1 MDYAATI
8 LSRLPMTRRGTGFK
22 NLLAKVNYLPPEQL
36 DVIVNAY
43 EFGSQA
49 HEGQRRYSGE
59 AYITHPVAVAS
70 ILADLHL
77 DYQSIA
83 AAIMHDILEDT
94 PMAKQQIEDRF
105 GAEIA
110 AIVDGVSKL
119 DRLSFN
125 SRAEVQ
131 VESFRKMMLA
141 MVEDIRVIL
150 LKLADRL
157 HNMQTLDALPK
168 DKQIRI
174 ARETL
179 EIYAPIANRLGV
191 YTIKTELEA
200 LGFRFAYPFRYRV
213 LDNAVRKIQGNQRQI
228 IRRISNRLEEAL
240 GKAGIPAA
248 VTGRQKNLYSIYR
261 KMNEKNRSLSEIA
274 DVFGF
279 RLTMQSADDC
289 YRVLGLVH
297 RLYKPMPGRFKDFIA
312 IPRVNGYESLHTTL
326 FGPNGIP
333 IEVQIRTEEM
343 NKVAESG
350 IAAHWQYKASDKEVI
365 PPQVRAREWLS
376 SISEMQST
384 ADSEEF
390 MEHVKVDLF
399 PDNVYVF
406 TPKGEILRLPR
417 SATCVDFA
425 YAVHTDVGNRCV
437 AAKIDR
443 RLVPLRTAMKNGQT
457 VEIITAKTAH
467 PDPRWVSFVAT
478 AKARYSIRQYLKNLQ
493 HGEARELGKRLLNQ
507 SLRDTG
513 SSLRKIDRGKMSALL
528 KEFGLQD
535 KNELFEQVGLGERL
549 APLVTKVL
557 VQHADGNGEASE
569 IHTPISIAGT
579 ESLVVSYARCCHP
592 IPGDP
597 VMGYLSAGRGV
608 VVHRNICGNLSEFR
622 KQPNKWIA
630 VNWEK
635 DIDREFSV
643 EILVEVVNQ
652 TGVLADIAARI
663 ADTGSNI
670 EQVSVDERHEEL
682 ADLSFSILVKD
693 RTHLA
698 RVIRGIRS
706 MPVVKR
712 INRTIA
718 GPIRVT
724 DLQTQH

>member
-22 NLLAKVNYLPPEQL
+22 SLLSKVSYLPPEQL

-94 PMAKQQIEDRF
+94 PMAKEQIEQRF

-168 DKQIRI
+168 DKQARI

-200 LGFRFAYPFRYRV
+200 YGFRFAYPFRYRV
-213 LDNAVRKIQGNQRQI
+213 LENAVRKVQGNQRQI
-228 IRRISNRLEEAL
+228 IRRISHRLEEAL
-240 GKAGIPAA
+240 RKAGIEAT

-261 KMNEKNRSLSEIA
+261 KMTEKKRSLSEIA

-297 RLYKPMPGRFKDFIA
+297 KLYKPMPGRFKDFIA

-343 NKVAESG
+343 NRVAESG
-350 IAAHWQYKASDKEVI
+350 IAAHWQYKATDKAVI

-376 SISEMQST
+376 SISDMQSS
-384 ADSEEF
+384 ANSEEF

-443 RLVPLRTAMKNGQT
+443 RLVPLRTAVKNGQT

-478 AKARYSIRQYLKNLQ
+478 AKARYCIRQYLKNLQ
-493 HGEARELGKRLLNQ
+493 HSEARELGRRLLNQ

-513 SSLRKIDRGKMSALL
+513 SSLRKIGRARMRALL
-528 KEFGLQD
+528 TEFGLKD
-535 KNELFEQVGLGERL
+535 ANELFEQVGLGERL
-549 APLVTKVL
+549 APLVTIVL
-557 VQHADGNGEASE
+557 VQKTAADSTTAGE
-569 IHTPISIAGT
+569 HTPISIAGT
-579 ESLVVSYARCCHP
+579 ESLVVTYARCCHP

-597 VMGYLSAGRGV
+597 VMGYLSAGRGI
-608 VVHRNICGNLSEFR
+608 VVHRNICRNLSEFR

-635 DIDREFSV
+635 NVDREFSV

-652 TGVLADIAARI
+652 TGVLAEIAARI

-670 EQVSVDERHEEL
+670 EQVGVDERHEEL

-698 RVIRGIRS
+698 QVIRRIRS

-712 INRTIA
+712 VNRTIT
-718 GPIRVT
+718 GPRLVSS
-724 DLQTQH
+724 LQAQH

>member
-22 NLLAKVNYLPPEQL
+22 GLLSKVSYLTPEQL
-36 DVIVNAY
+36 DVIVDAY

-59 AYITHPVAVAS
+59 AYITHPIAVAS

-94 PMAKQQIEDRF
+94 PMAKEQIEERF

-141 MVEDIRVIL
+141 MVDDIRVIL

-200 LGFRFAYPFRYRV
+200 YGFRFAYPFRYRV
-213 LDNAVRKIQGNQRQI
+213 LDNAVRKVQGNQRQI
-228 IRRISNRLEEAL
+228 IRRISNRLEKAL
-240 GKAGIPAA
+240 RKAGIEAV

-261 KMNEKNRSLSEIA
+261 KMAEKKRSMSEIA

-350 IAAHWQYKASDKEVI
+350 IAAHWQYKATDKEVI

-376 SISEMQST
+376 SISEMQS
-384 ADSEEF
+384 AANSEEF
-390 MEHVKVDLF
+390 MEHVKVNLF

-443 RLVPLRTAMKNGQT
+443 RLVPLRTAVKNGQT

-493 HGEARELGKRLLNQ
+493 HNEARELGRRLLNQ

-513 SSLRKIDRGKMSALL
+513 SSLRKISRPKMSALL
-528 KEFGLQD
+528 KEFGLENA
-535 KNELFEQVGLGERL
+535 NELFEQIGLGERL

-557 VQHADGNGEASE
+557 VQQTDADSETAGE
-569 IHTPISIAGT
+569 HTPISIAGT

-635 DIDREFSV
+635 NIDREFSV
-643 EILVEVVNQ
+643 EILVEVINQ
-652 TGVLADIAARI
+652 TGVLADIATRI

-670 EQVSVDERHEEL
+670 EQVSVDERHEEF

-698 RVIRGIRS
+698 QVIRGIRS

-712 INRTIA
+712 VNRTIA
-718 GPIRVT
+718 GPRRGT
-724 DLQTQH
+724 SLQTHH